1 MTETDNGIEKPQLTL
16 GFIPL
21 TDCAPL
27 VIAQEKGYFA
37 KYGLEVQ
44 LSKETSWAN
53 IRDKLAIGVLDGA
66 QMLAPMPIAMTL
78 GVGPIQQPMCT
89 ALSLD
94 LNGNAITVSNDLYE
108 KLCIID
114 PQAMQT
120 APVTADALKQLIDQE
135 RHAGRKRLT
144 FAMVFP
150 ISTHNY
156 ELRYWMA
163 SAGIDPDR
171 DVELVVVPPPQMPDR
186 LRAGDIDGY
195 CVGEP
200 WNEVAVRESI
210 GRVLITSYEIWQNNP
225 EKVFGVSQ
233 EWAVQHPNT
242 HRALIK
248 ALLEASRWLDDTN
261 NRREVVEIIAR
272 SRYINAPQD
281 IVRMSMTGTFQYAQR
296 EFPRQ
301 LPDFNVFHRYAAN
314 FPWRSHAM
322 WFITQ
327 MLRWGQLDS
336 AVNIREIAETVY
348 RPDIYREAAS
358 TLGIPTPQVD
368 YKVEGNHEAP
378 WHLLQSNNELQLG
391 ADRFFDGQIFSPA
404 DPLAYLQ
411 STRIHNCSVE
421 MESLASCNP
430 AWNKD
435 SNIERL
441 LAQATQPGTQSNPRQ
456 EKQQ

>member
-27 VIAQEKGYFA
+27 VIAQEQGYFA
-37 KYGLEVQ
+37 KYGLDVQ

-66 QMLAPMPIAMTL
+66 QMLAPMPIAMSL

-94 LNGNAITVSNDLYE
+94 LNGNAITVSNDLYA
-108 KLCIID
+108 KLCALD
-114 PQAMQT
+114 AQTMQT
-120 APVTADALKQLIDQE
+120 APVKADALKQLIEQE
-135 RHAGRKRLT
+135 RRAGRKRLT

-163 SAGIDPDR
+163 AAGIDPDR
-171 DVELVVVPPPQMPDR
+171 DVELVVVPPPQMPER

-200 WNEVAVRESI
+200 WNEVAVREGI

-242 HRALIK
+242 HRALIT
-248 ALLEASRWLDDTN
+248 ALLEAARWLDEPEH
-261 NRREVVEIIAR
+261 RREVVEIIAR

-322 WFITQ
+322 WLITQ
-327 MLRWGQLDS
+327 MLRWGQLES
-336 AVNIREIAETVY
+336 AVNIRDMAENVY
-348 RPDIYREAAS
+348 RPDIYRAAA
-358 TLGIPTPQVD
+358 TRLGIPVPQVD
-368 YKVEGNHEAP
+368 YKVEGMHNAP
-378 WHLLQSNNELQLG
+378 WHLQQASGDLLLG
-391 ADRFFDGQIFSPA
+391 PDAFFDGQIFSPA
-404 DPLAYLQ
+404 DPLGYLQ
-411 STRIHNCSVE
+411 TYQIHNCSVE
-421 MESLASCNP
+421 MSALAACNP
-430 AWNKD
+430 SWNED
-435 SNIERL
+435 AGTGRL
-441 LAQATQPGTQSNPRQ
+441 LAQATLPGSQSNPRQ
-456 EKQQ
+456 EKH